1 MADKRVQMLAAAC
14 IQFHNADLDGVSL
27 EPLARQV
34 GLSDGQ
40 ARELFP
46 DRESLE
52 RAVYERALI
61 TMATDSFA
69 SLPDDSIGDQLT
81 HLLRERFTFF
91 VRHRLSSRK
100 ILLGA
105 ISAGGGWRDP
115 FEDQFWRFS
124 VQVVALLEAAKR
136 QGDIRPDADH
146 ALAARAF
153 VSYYLTGLLLA
164 LRNEKTTAQEALDFT
179 LPLVAALLDS
189 LR

>member
-1 MADKRVQMLAAAC
+1 MGDKRDELLAAAC
-14 IQFHNADLDGVSL
+14 IEFRTSDLDGISL

-34 GLSDGQ
+34 GLSPGQ

-52 RAVYERALI
+52 QAVYERALI
-61 TMATDSFA
+61 TMATESFA
-69 SLPDDSIGDQLT
+69 SLPQSGLREQLE
-81 HLLRERFTFF
+81 HLLRQRYQFF
-91 VRHRLSSRK
+91 VLHRESSRK
-100 ILLGA
+100 ILFGA

-115 FEDQFWRFS
+115 FEEQFWRFS
-124 VQVVALLEAAKR
+124 IQVVALLEAAKR
-136 QGDIRPDADH
+136 HGEIRADADH

-164 LRNEKTTAQEALDFT
+164 LRNEKMTAQDAFDFT
-179 LPLVAALLDS
+179 FPLVAALLDS